1 MTILQILTLILFTY
15 LIYKNVMVIK
25 TVVKQKQLLKQLMD
39 EVVYFLILSSRMK
52 NIIILTLIYI
62 LIIK

>member
-1 MTILQILTLILFTY
+1 MTILQTLTLILFTY